1 MESSK
6 GPRSCACLEQEQG
19 VGTRIDRGLSRN
31 QVRQDVS
38 IHERE
43 KVFEINGEDGSW
55 VGKGQTGK
63 GKIKKGIKR

>member
-1 MESSK
+1 MLES
-6 GPRSCACLEQEQG
+6 
-19 VGTRIDRGLSRN
+19 RIDRGLSRN

-43 KVFEINGEDGSW
+43 KVFEINGEDGPW